1 MLTLK
6 FGDEEFRKRMT
17 ARALIMRSKY
27 VKTFFTTVA
36 TVWRASVNSAPIG
49 RWFGGSL
56 RRSGH
61 VKQTS
66 SISGDSVKAAIVFNV
81 PYAMLVHENYSGVTI
96 KPTSRYLY
104 VPLTRKG
111 AKAGQT
117 HDYAGVKMFRDYVL
131 PGFPGK
137 PKPVRL
143 RPQKAAGFLYR
154 HAKMF
159 WVLYRRLMEAA

>member
-6 FGDEEFRKRMT
+6 FGDEEFKRNIA
-17 ARALIMRSKY
+17 ARALVMRSKY

-36 TVWRASVNSAPIG
+36 TVWRTSVNSAPVG

-61 VKQTS
+61 VQKS
-66 SISGDSVKAAIVFNV
+66 SSTTGNFVKAAIVFNV

-96 KPTSRYLY
+96 KPAGKYLY

-117 HDYAGVKMFRDYVL
+117 HDYSGIRMFRDYVL
-131 PGFPGK
+131 PGFPGR

-143 RPQKAAGFLYR
+143 RPQKAAGFLYK

>member
-6 FGDEEFRKRMT
+6 FGDAAFRRNMS
-17 ARALIMRSKY
+17 ARALVMRSKY
-27 VKTFFTTVA
+27 VKTFFATVA
-36 TVWRASVNSAPIG
+36 TVWRAAVNSAPKG
-49 RWFGGSL
+49 RWFGGGL

-61 VKQTS
+61 VNESTG
-66 SISGDSVKAAIVFNV
+66 ISGNSVKAAIVFNV

-96 KPTSRYLY
+96 KPTSKYLY

-143 RPQKAAGFLYR
+143 RPQRAAGFLYK
-154 HAKMF
+154 HARYF
-159 WVLYRRLMEAA
+159 WPLFRRLLGAA